1 MKGAIFFFHVFW
13 TCTSFRLIKTEKC
26 WPWTKWRRKAKA
38 KILSGQKLICF
49 VVARQEMKYY
59 TWSQTALIFLKDRII
74 FLKMLYGS
82 KKIRISISLLNLLQV
97 QICPSFDC
105 FHSIFMQNVSPRI
118 IHRAR
123 PTMRVLIRHPIF
135 LQPNF
140 AGRIWNKAQL
150 RIFPEMRLGF

>member
-1 MKGAIFFFHVFW
+1 
-13 TCTSFRLIKTEKC
+13 
-26 WPWTKWRRKAKA
+26 
-38 KILSGQKLICF
+38 
-49 VVARQEMKYY
+49 MKYY

-140 AGRIWNKAQL
+140 AGRIGNGAQL
-150 RIFPEMRLGF
+150 RIFPEMRLGFQRLRHLKMTSKNSNLRVFGSYCRGFSTRLKIIRP